1 MKVVDTILA
10 NEEIIMLV
18 KLNEEAISQNLLI

>member
-10 NEEIIMLV
+10 NEEIIMLGN
-18 KLNEEAISQNLLI
+18 LNEEAISQNLLI